1 MFLTRTKR
9 SNRRSLAPLNSR
21 RSAAPHNAWAVNRNA
36 YDYMGRR
43 FKKKVPPY
51 GTATTD
57 GRWTKR
63 DPLGEITG
71 LNIYDFIHN
80 KPSIHTDYTGLFI
93 DTIWDVGNMIWDD
106 GVIVAGA
113 ITGDTEM
120 MKEGA
125 TDLLP
130 DTAAAAIPGVPAG
143 ASKAARAAQKA
154 SRQAAKAA
162 EKKALKKRLKRIAE
176 CEIIYSEYKVYHCK
190 KCTKC
195 STCAEIGERIACWTA
210 FSAGRKLYLDKKCDY
225 YLEGSIRVGSRKQEG
240 AHKEEYAKAAMSL
253 AKCTSFLKDCR

>member
-1 MFLTRTKR
+1 MT
-9 SNRRSLAPLNSR
+9 SLP
-21 RSAAPHNAWAVNRNA
+21 PMAVTQPIQWSSEI
-36 YDYMGRR
+36 YDTELGLVYYNYRYYN
-43 FKKKVPPY
+43 P
-51 GTATTD
+51 TD
-57 GRWTKR
+57 GRWIRR

-93 DTIWDVGNMIWDD
+93 DTIWDVGNMIWDA

-125 TDLLP
+125 TDLLL

-143 ASKAARAAQKA
+143 ASKAARAAQKV

-190 KCTKC
+190 KCTEC
-195 STCAEIGERIACWTA
+195 STCAEIGEQIACWTA

-225 YLEGSIRVGSRKQEG
+225 YLEGSIRVGSRKKEG
-240 AHKEEYAKAAMSL
+240 THKKEYAKAAKNL
-253 AKCTSFLKDCR
+253 AKCTSSLKNCR

>member
-1 MFLTRTKR
+1 M
-9 SNRRSLAPLNSR
+9 APL
-21 RSAAPHNAWAVNRNA
+21 PPMAVTQPIQWSSEI
-36 YDYMGRR
+36 YDTELGLIYYNYRYYN
-43 FKKKVPPY
+43 P
-51 GTATTD
+51 TD
-57 GRWTKR
+57 GRWIRR

-93 DTIWDVGNMIWDD
+93 DTIWDVGNMIWDA

-125 TDLLP
+125 TDLLL

-143 ASKAARAAQKA
+143 ASKAARAAQKV

-176 CEIIYSEYKVYHCK
+176 CEIIYSE
-190 KCTKC
+190 
-195 STCAEIGERIACWTA
+195 
-210 FSAGRKLYLDKKCDY
+210 
-225 YLEGSIRVGSRKQEG
+225 
-240 AHKEEYAKAAMSL
+240 
-253 AKCTSFLKDCR
+253 

>member
-1 MFLTRTKR
+1 MILTYAKR
-9 SNRRSLAPLNSR
+9 RRESSLAPFGTKR
-21 RSAAPHNAWAVNRNA
+21 RVRT
-36 YDYMGRR
+36 DMGHR
-43 FKKKVPPY
+43 FEKKVPPY

-57 GRWTKR
+57 GRWTRR

-125 TDLLP
+125 TDLLL
-130 DTAAAAIPGVPAG
+130 DTAAAVIPGVPAG

-240 AHKEEYAKAAMSL
+240 AHKEEYAKAAKNL
-253 AKCTSFLKDCR
+253 AKCTSFLNKCR